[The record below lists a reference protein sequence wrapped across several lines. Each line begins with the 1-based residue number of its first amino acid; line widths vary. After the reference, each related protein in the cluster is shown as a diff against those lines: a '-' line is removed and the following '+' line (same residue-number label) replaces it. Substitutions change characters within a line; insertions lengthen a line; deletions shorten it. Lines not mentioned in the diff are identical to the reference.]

1 MKAGV
6 QSPLTEVGGALCGL
20 VYIGKARPPSQLFT
34 VPRNCLTLGG
44 GGGGGQFLQSQQD
57 PQCQSIKVQ
66 KIKRGQFTY
75 VMSLKLHKTPRRD
88 VFFYFDYYY
97 LHFTTNFILL
107 LIMTIIQQLL

>member
-6 QSPLTEVGGALCGL
+6 QSPLKEVGGGSAWAGL
-20 VYIGKARPPSQLFT
+20 YWKSTAPKPVVYCPLELPHPGWGRW
-34 VPRNCLTLGG
+34 
-44 GGGGGQFLQSQQD
+44 GGQFLQSQKD
-57 PQCQSIKVQ
+57 PRYQSIKVQ